1 MPVRLNSD
9 KTDVILEGIASH
21 DHLGGPTAL
30 ASLVQKN
37 IRTGSP
43 KDFKAL
49 SDAYLTYYRQ
59 GSHDSGDIFK
69 RTHRLIE
76 KGIPRYIAVR
86 LTHYQSGYKTQGCN
100 PLHRGIVLGGNH
112 RIGEEDLY
120 RLTCKDSRMTHFD
133 RIAGISTYIGAL
145 ACRHLLLGHSLESIK
160 HNLESNP
167 HWHLV
172 SRFDWAYGTAGHS
185 LKTAF
190 LAEPLIDQD
199 EDRLNFVAP
208 TAGAIANCYK
218 HSLMS

>member
-37 IRTGSP
+37 IRTGSS

-49 SDAYLTYYRQ
+49 GDAYLTYYRQ

-69 RTHRLIE
+69 QTHRLIE

-86 LTHYQSGYKTQGCN
+86 LAHYQSGYKTQGCN

-112 RIGEEDLY
+112 RVGEEDLY
-120 RLTCKDSRMTHFD
+120 RLTCKEARMTHFD

-160 HNLESNP
+160 HNLESSP
-167 HWHLV
+167 HWHVV
-172 SRFDWAYGTAGHS
+172 SRFDWAYGTAAHS
-185 LKTAF
+185 LKIAF
-190 LAEPLIDQD
+190 LAGPLIDQD
-199 EDRLNFVAP
+199 EDRLNFIAP
-208 TAGAIANCYK
+208 TAGAIENCYK
-218 HSLMS
+218 HSLMN